1 MASSLSLLASRR
13 LGPLC
18 AAQACGAFNDNLA
31 KNAMVVLAIFQ
42 LGSGGTGLSA
52 LAGALFIAPYAL
64 LSATAGQLADRYD
77 KSRLIRIMKLAE
89 IALMLVAGAGFL
101 TGSVPL
107 LLAVLFGLGVQA
119 TMFGPLKY
127 GILPDHLADDE
138 LVAGNGLVEASTFLA
153 ILAGTIAGSALV
165 LLPGGTFIVSAAG
178 LAVSALGLV
187 AALGIP
193 RAPAADASLRIGWN
207 IFRETG
213 LVMRQASG
221 NRPVW
226 LSILA
231 LSWFWAMGG
240 TLLTEFP
247 AVVRDALGADGHV
260 VSLLLGVFSVGVGV
274 GSLLCAR
281 LLHGEISAR
290 HVPFAALGLT
300 LFMLDFGATT
310 QAAGGAHL
318 VSVDAVLASP
328 IGWRILGD
336 LFLLAACGGLYS
348 VPLFAILQ
356 EFSAPSHRARMVA
369 ANNVANALLMVA
381 AAAMVAG
388 LAAADIPSPRVL
400 EGAAVAN
407 FLVALVIARVLLRI
421 ARSRAPGA
429 KLEVPSG

>member
-1 MASSLSLLASRR
+1 
-13 LGPLC
+13 
-18 AAQACGAFNDNLA
+18 
-31 KNAMVVLAIFQ
+31 
-42 LGSGGTGLSA
+42 
-52 LAGALFIAPYAL
+52 
-64 LSATAGQLADRYD
+64 
-77 KSRLIRIMKLAE
+77 
-89 IALMLVAGAGFL
+89 
-101 TGSVPL
+101 VPL

-165 LLPGGTFIVSAAG
+165 LLPGGTAIVSAAG

-421 ARSRAPGA
+421 AQSRPPGA